1 MAIFCLECFVLDCY
15 SMQHCNNV
23 DKMNCLCFT
32 LTVLFVFSDNLQK
45 IKSIVM
51 VLSVRKHEY
60 AYTGVLIV
68 RLFVNFQ
75 MLILLGLNGR
85 FSIRDF
91 AIGRS

>member
-1 MAIFCLECFVLDCY
+1 
-15 SMQHCNNV
+15 
-23 DKMNCLCFT
+23 
-32 LTVLFVFSDNLQK
+32 
-45 IKSIVM
+45 M